1 LPSTPATQV
10 TMELAFPNGTIVER
24 IYIFTG
30 GPSIT
35 TGKKIGTGWKSPGTL
50 ADAGDL
56 TVDTVSDHYTVL
68 SQHHKS
74 ITITS

>member
-10 TMELAFPNGTIVER
+10 TMELAFANGTIVER
-24 IYIFTG
+24 VYIFTA

-35 TGKKIGTGWKSPGTL
+35 TGKKIGTGYKSTGTL

-56 TVDTVSDHYTVL
+56 TIDTETDKYTVL